1 MTTGALVGSLI
12 GVVADPQVRLGI
24 CTEAL
29 LVMALTVRRDR
40 VSLGEA
46 RMFRAVNGLPD
57 ASHTRAWAIMQL
69 GSLGAAPVA
78 AGWVRPRAH
87 SAPPP
92 IWRFPADRG
101 TQRQGR
107 HPDQLRYGPVG
118 VTLLVPDALDRSA
131 LVADDSDVAADT
143 DGNAVGLIGHI
154 TPWAEM
160 TR

>member
-24 CTEAL
+24 GTEAL

-57 ASHTRAWAIMQL
+57 ALHAPAWAIMQL

-78 AGWVRPRAH
+78 AGRVRPRA
-87 SAPPP
+87 
-92 IWRFPADRG
+92 
-101 TQRQGR
+101 QR
-107 HPDQLRYGPVG
+107 
-118 VTLLVPDALDRSA
+118 A
-131 LVADDSDVAADT
+131 AADL
-143 DGNAVGLIGHI
+143 AVSG
-154 TPWAEM
+154 
-160 TR
+160 

>member
-1 MTTGALVGSLI
+1 LQRDVRGSRRRDPEGA
-12 GVVADPQVRLGI
+12 AND
-24 CTEAL
+24 
-29 LVMALTVRRDR
+29 ALTLNITVPDGVEATVRGGNLTLAGR
-40 VSLGEA
+40 V
-46 RMFRAVNGLPD
+46 P
-57 ASHTRAWAIMQL
+57 
-69 GSLGAAPVA
+69 
-78 AGWVRPRAH
+78 PRAH

-131 LVADDSDVAADT
+131 LVADDSDVAANT
-143 DGNAVGLIGHI
+143 DRNAVGLIGHV